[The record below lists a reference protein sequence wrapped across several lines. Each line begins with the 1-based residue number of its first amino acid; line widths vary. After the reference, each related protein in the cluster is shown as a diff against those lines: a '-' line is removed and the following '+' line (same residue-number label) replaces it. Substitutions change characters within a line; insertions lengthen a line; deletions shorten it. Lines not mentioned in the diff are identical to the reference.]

1 MKKDI
6 HPKYYENIVM
16 TCSCGAK
23 FLAGSTKENVKTE
36 LCSACHPFFTG
47 QAKLVDTAGRVDK
60 FTARRKAVE
69 DLKFKREEEKRLAK
83 EKKIEERLET
93 LVEERKTTAEK
104 TANRHAAKRSVQK
117 IKKPSV
123 KKTAKK
129 AKK

>member
-6 HPKYYENIVM
+6 HPKYYENVIM

-23 FLAGSTKENVKTE
+23 FVAGSTKENVKTE

-47 QAKLVDTAGRVDK
+47 QTKLIDTAGRVDK

-69 DLKFKREEEKRLAK
+69 EIKRKREEEKKLAK

-93 LVEERKTTAEK
+93 LVEERKVTAEK
-104 TANRHAAKRSVQK
+104 TAKAKA
-117 IKKPSV
+117 KKPKA
-123 KKTAKK
+123 KKIAKK